1 MPILWRYVLRHFFQ
15 IFLLC
20 ETSFIGILLVLRFQ
34 EIARFAGSGAS
45 LFKVLCFMLFQI
57 PYILPIT
64 IPISCLIA
72 AILLFQKLSHTHE
85 LTAFRA
91 CGLGLKPIMTPL
103 LFAALL
109 LTLVNLIITCE
120 VTPRS
125 RGKAKNLIYEMA
137 AENPLFLLQKE
148 SLLKLKNAYADISH
162 LNMNQ
167 SANDLLLAF
176 KNTSTDRL
184 ALIFARSLYLDKS
197 ELKGENVAII
207 SSVDSKKER
216 GFDHLVIENQ
226 AEMDTLASHFT
237 QLTPHG
243 GWETSYEYLP
253 LRGILAGKEIGK
265 GFTRGA
271 ILEIVRRISLSFA
284 VFTFSFIGMAFG
296 VDISRQRSK
305 KKLAYAIS
313 LAALYLICF
322 VVAKSFRHSPYAAAL
337 ILLLIHPVILLLSLK
352 SLTTVARGTE

>member
-20 ETSFIGILLVLRFQ
+20 VTSFIGVLLVLRFQ
-34 EIARFAGSGAS
+34 EIARFASSGAGF
-45 LFKVLCFMLFQI
+45 FKILSFMLLQV

-109 LTLVNLIITCE
+109 LTLFNFIITCE

-125 RGKAKNLIYEMA
+125 RGRAKALIYEMA
-137 AENPLFLLQKE
+137 AQNPLFLLQKE

-162 LNMNQ
+162 LSVNQ
-167 SANDLLLAF
+167 SASDLLLAF

-184 ALIFARSLYLDKS
+184 ALVFARSLYLDQN
-197 ELKGENVAII
+197 ELKGENVAIL
-207 SSVDSKKER
+207 SSVDSKKEA

-226 AEMDTLASHFT
+226 AEMDTLASNFT

-243 GWETSYEYLP
+243 GWEASYEYLP
-253 LRGILAGKEIGK
+253 LRGILAGQQVGK
-265 GFTRGA
+265 GFSRGA
-271 ILEIVRRISLSFA
+271 ILEIARRISLA
-284 VFTFSFIGMAFG
+284 LAAFTFTFIGMAFG
-296 VDISRQRSK
+296 LDIGRHRSK
-305 KKLAYAIS
+305 KKLAYAIA

-322 VVAKSFRHSPYAAAL
+322 VVAKSFRHSPYIAAL
-337 ILLLIHPVILLLSLK
+337 MLLLIHPLLLLLSLK
-352 SLTTVARGTE
+352 SLTTVARGIE